1 MKIEVDRSKCIG
13 AANCVGMAPKTFQL
27 DGSKK
32 AVVKDPTAY
41 DDSIL
46 FEAAE
51 SCPTEAVLLYHAE
64 TGEKLFP

>member
-1 MKIEVDRSKCIG
+1 LKVEIDRSRCIG

-32 AVVKDPTAY
+32 AVVKDPTATN
-41 DDSIL
+41 DQTL

-51 SCPTEAVLLYHAE
+51 CCPTEAVLLTHSE

>member
-1 MKIEVDRSKCIG
+1 MKVIVERGKCIG

-27 DGSKK
+27 DGENK
-32 AVVKDPTAY
+32 ATVKDPTAH
-41 DDSIL
+41 DDATL

-51 SCPTEAVLLYHAE
+51 SCPTEAVVLHDDK